1 MNRNHGNTYADL
13 RSCTANEGGFVSLS
27 SICQS
32 SDTET
37 DCVSMGIVFFLSFF
51 QFGLLLLANL
61 PVHFRMPRCVHMEIV
76 GLPPVGC
83 RSGPARQFYGRLPIR
98 GNADGL
104 LEALA
109 IAGDNC
115 QSLLPPGDRDVE
127 RIPRHTVAHHDG
139 EIGFAALAAMRGH
152 RSEEHTS

>member
-13 RSCTANEGGFVSLS
+13 RSSTANEGGFVSLS

-37 DCVSMGIVFFLSFF
+37 DCVSMGIFFFLSFF
-51 QFGLLLLANL
+51 QFGLLLVANL
-61 PVHFRMPRCVHMEIV
+61 PVHFRMPRFVHVEIV

-83 RSGPARQFYGRLPIR
+83 RSGPSRQFDGGLPVG

-104 LEALA
+104 LQA
-109 IAGDNC
+109 
-115 QSLLPPGDRDVE
+115 
-127 RIPRHTVAHHDG
+127 
-139 EIGFAALAAMRGH
+139 
-152 RSEEHTS
+152 